1 MLMTNLPIA
10 PPDKPTLLPTESVDE
25 IKDAP
30 TANTP
35 THLQGK
41 KMGLCLCPVCRKVNL
56 TTSSHCRRCFSQLSS
71 RNYASIQQ
79 SWALLVTA
87 TILLV
92 VANIYPIT
100 LLTNRGEVTHDTI
113 FSGISHLVKTGMFP
127 IAIIVFT
134 ASILVPWLKIIGLAT
149 YLTAISFNL
158 PVSKRKLMVG
168 FHIIEWIGRWSMLD
182 LFVISLTVALVNMGQ
197 LLDAK
202 PAPAATAFA
211 LVILLTQL
219 AARVLDTRLLW
230 DRLEHTNDTN

>member
-1 MLMTNLPIA
+1 MLMPETPMNPANELSSASEDPHVNINQEA
-10 PPDKPTLLPTESVDE
+10 PKKAQAS
-25 IKDAP
+25 
-30 TANTP
+30 
-35 THLQGK
+35 LQGQK
-41 KMGLCLCPVCRKVNL
+41 LGLCLCPVCRKLNL
-56 TTSSHCRRCFSQLSS
+56 TSKNHCQRCFSQLSN

-79 SWALLVTA
+79 SWALLITA
-87 TILLV
+87 TILLI

-100 LLTNRGEVTHDTI
+100 LLTNRGVVTKDTI
-113 FSGISHLVKTGMFP
+113 FSGISHLVQTGMLP
-127 IAIIVFT
+127 IAVIVFT
-134 ASILVPWLKIIGLAT
+134 ASILVPWLKIFGLAT

-182 LFVISLTVALVNMGQ
+182 LFVISLTVALVNMEQ

-219 AARVLDTRLLW
+219 AAKVLDTRLLW
-230 DRLEHTNDTN
+230 DRLENTDDTN

>member
-1 MLMTNLPIA
+1 MPDHSISPANKSPEIAIA
-10 PPDKPTLLPTESVDE
+10 PVVDIDANE
-25 IKDAP
+25 QIKVSNP
-30 TANTP
+30 KYF
-35 THLQGK
+35 QGQ
-41 KMGLCLCPVCRKVNL
+41 KMGLCLCPVCRKLNL
-56 TTSSHCRRCFSQLSS
+56 TSRSHCRRCFSQLYS

-87 TILLV
+87 MILLV

-100 LLTNRGEVTHDTI
+100 LLTNRGEVTSDTI
-113 FSGISHLVKTGMFP
+113 FSGIIHLVETDMLP

-134 ASILVPWLKIIGLAT
+134 ASILVPWLKIIGLTT

-158 PVSKRKLMVG
+158 PVSKKNLMIG

-219 AARVLDTRLLW
+219 AAKVLDTRLLW
-230 DRLEHTNDTN
+230 DRLEHTDDKN

>member
-1 MLMTNLPIA
+1 MSIDQSTAANKPVSQVMPRSEN
-10 PPDKPTLLPTESVDE
+10 PPK
-25 IKDAP
+25 
-30 TANTP
+30 
-35 THLQGK
+35 HLQGNQL
-41 KMGLCLCPVCRKVNL
+41 GLCLCSVCKKLNVTRN
-56 TTSSHCRRCFSQLSS
+56 SHCRRCFSPLST
-71 RNYASIQQ
+71 RNYASVQQ

-92 VANIYPIT
+92 LANIYPIT
-100 LLTNRGEVTHDTI
+100 LLTNRGVVTNDTI
-113 FSGISHLVKTGMFP
+113 FSGISHLVQTGMFP

-134 ASILVPWLKIIGLAT
+134 ASILVPWLKIFGLAT
-149 YLTAISFNL
+149 YLAAISFNL
-158 PVSKRKLMVG
+158 PISKRKLMVG

-219 AARVLDTRLLW
+219 AAKVLDTRLLW
-230 DRLEHTNDTN
+230 DRLEKKHDTN

>member
-1 MLMTNLPIA
+1 M
-10 PPDKPTLLPTESVDE
+10 
-25 IKDAP
+25 
-30 TANTP
+30 
-35 THLQGK
+35 HLQGSQL
-41 KMGLCLCPVCRKVNL
+41 GLCLCPVCKKLN
-56 TTSSHCRRCFSQLSS
+56 TSKHSHCRRCYSPLST

-92 VANIYPIT
+92 LANIYPIT
-100 LLTNRGEVTHDTI
+100 LLTNRGVVTNDTI
-113 FSGISHLVKTGMFP
+113 FSGISHLVQTGMFP
-127 IAIIVFT
+127 IAIIVFI
-134 ASILVPWLKIIGLAT
+134 ASILVPWLKIVGLAT
-149 YLTAISFNL
+149 YLAAISFNL
-158 PVSKRKLMVG
+158 PISKRKLMVG

-219 AARVLDTRLLW
+219 AAKVLDTRLLW
-230 DRLEHTNDTN
+230 DRLEKTHDTN